1 MPSTLVHLALGAL
14 LAAGLLGD
22 EFDGRA
28 LGLVLAVTAVP
39 DLDTFVGLWL
49 AGTHRALL
57 HNALVPLLLG
67 ALVAYDTRVA
77 ARSWLASRGAVR
89 LAWVCV
95 AAYALAGVGPD
106 LVTNGVNLF
115 YPVVDRFISLSGQVL
130 VSDQRGL
137 VQTLWQPTKSVVG
150 TTQTL
155 HYATGVDPTPG
166 PEAANVERVFPLAHS
181 GFQLLVVVIAT
192 LVSGGRLWTTRAA

>member
-14 LAAGLLGD
+14 LAAGLLDD
-22 EFDGRA
+22 EFDGRT

-39 DLDTFVGLWL
+39 DLDTFAGLWL

-67 ALVAYDTRVA
+67 ALVYSDTRVA
-77 ARSWLASRGAVR
+77 PRSWLASRGAVR

-95 AAYALAGVGPD
+95 AAYAFAGVGPD

-115 YPVVDRFISLSGQVL
+115 YPVVDRFVSLSGQVL
-130 VSDQRGL
+130 ISDQRGL
-137 VQTLWQPTKSVVG
+137 VQTLW
-150 TTQTL
+150 
-155 HYATGVDPTPG
+155 
-166 PEAANVERVFPLAHS
+166 
-181 GFQLLVVVIAT
+181 
-192 LVSGGRLWTTRAA
+192 